1 MSNPIPP
8 EAPRR
13 FSWVRL
19 TALSIAFLCI
29 VAAVIIS
36 IPPGVTTQPTSV
48 VPAQLALPLPAAT
61 PAPEPPLSIRTPRP
75 TPSATKVIPAASQPR
90 RLQVPSA
97 AIDITVAS
105 LPEDSVDGSVITPP
119 EDPTLVY
126 WVSQFGFS
134 LAGEGSTDTVVI
146 AAHSGV
152 DSKWLFNRLSDSA
165 LVKVGDLIIITT
177 DIGILNYKV
186 TVTDH
191 VARNDVANAYL
202 NSHRPDELLLV
213 SCFTAD
219 LHAQNRLVVA
229 TLVRDQ

>member
-1 MSNPIPP
+1 MSNPTTS
-8 EAPRR
+8 ERPRR
-13 FSWVRL
+13 FQWGRL
-19 TALSIAFLCI
+19 IALSIAFLCI
-29 VAAVIIS
+29 VAAVALV
-36 IPPGVTTQPTSV
+36 IPGQVPQV
-48 VPAQLALPLPAAT
+48 VPSSPTMLVMPSPTRMTL
-61 PAPEPPLSIRTPRP
+61 PEPFASILAPKAITAPV
-75 TPSATKVIPAASQPR
+75 KVIPAASQPR

-119 EDPTLVY
+119 EDPTLAY

-165 LVKVGDLIIITT
+165 LVKAGNLIIITT
-177 DIGILNYKV
+177 DTGTLTYKV
-186 TVTDH
+186 TVTNH
-191 VARNDVANAYL
+191 VARNDVGDAYL
-202 NSHRPDELLLV
+202 EGHHPDELLLI
-213 SCFTAD
+213 SCYTAD

-229 TLVRDQ
+229 TLVRD